1 MPILLGSIFEVS
13 LQPMKKI
20 DKLIISSFLGPFI
33 LTLLV
38 VVFILLMKQ
47 MLIYFDDII
56 GKGLEWGELG
66 SLMIYFSVTLL
77 PSALPLAVLMSSL
90 ITFGNLGEHFELTAI
105 KSLGISL
112 TRSLLPLFFL
122 VVVITIFSFF
132 ANNYLVPRAALEAYS
147 LLYDIKQKKPA
158 LDIKEGSFYNGIPD
172 ISIKVNRKFR
182 DGITLKGVIIYDHRG
197 RVGNKKVTVADSGKM
212 FTMLNDQYLKL
223 ELFNGY
229 DYTEN
234 SGSGQDETGRPTTE
248 ETYSKTKFSK
258 MQVVLDLSSFG
269 MNRTDT
275 KWFKGNRIMRNVAEL
290 DMDMDSISGELAT
303 QKIGLYHTQASI
315 FSLHFKRDSLSVP
328 KELKDFKR
336 KKNSLAHAR
345 VLAGVPPSSGGA
357 PTNYSSYASNTWNH
371 GIKIKIPDSI
381 TRKERHFSDSLYTSK
396 KTDKSE
402 ISSALNKARMV
413 KSQLQ
418 NYNANTDGQKAEY
431 VIFRI
436 QWHRIL
442 SNSIACLAMFLIGAP
457 LGSIIKKGGLGV
469 PVLVSILFF
478 ILFYVL
484 DLLGVKWAKQDLISV
499 PTGVWMAN
507 IILFSIGMLFLRQA
521 RVDARLFDAD
531 FYHVVIDKLKKRIA
545 VFRAVPKVE
554 GQPG

>member
-1 MPILLGSIFEVS
+1 
-13 LQPMKKI
+13 MKKI
-20 DKLIISSFLGPFI
+20 DKLIIGSFFGPFV

-38 VVFILLMKQ
+38 VIFILLMKQ

-56 GKGLEWGELG
+56 GKGLGWGELG
-66 SLMIYFSVTLL
+66 SLMFYFSITLM

-122 VVVITIFSFF
+122 VLMITAFSFL
-132 ANNYLVPRAALEAYS
+132 ANNYMVPKAALEAYS

-158 LDIKEGSFYNGIPD
+158 LDIKEGSFYSGIPD
-172 ISIKVNRKFR
+172 ISIKVNKKFR
-182 DGITLKGVIIYDHRG
+182 DGITLKDVIIYDHRG

-212 FTMLNDQYLKL
+212 YTVLNDQYLKL

-229 DYTEN
+229 DYSES

-275 KWFKGNRIMRNVAEL
+275 KWFKGNRIMRNISEL
-290 DMDMDSISGELAT
+290 DTDMDSVGNEMSL
-303 QKIGLYHTQASI
+303 QKVNFYGNQSTL
-315 FSLHFKRDSLSVP
+315 FSLHFKKDSLTLP
-328 KELKDFKR
+328 TELKDFR
-336 KKNSLAHAR
+336 KKRDSIAR
-345 VLAGVPPSSGGA
+345 SRIITSTPSAGGITTP
-357 PTNYSSYASNTWNH
+357 NYNSYAVNYNS
-371 GIKIKIPDSI
+371 GIKIKMPDSL
-381 TRKERHFSDSLYTSK
+381 TKKDRHISDSIYNSK
-396 KTDKSE
+396 KVDKAE
-402 ISSALNKARMV
+402 ISSALNRARMI

-418 NYNANTDGQKAEY
+418 NHNANTDSQKSEFI
-431 VIFRI
+431 IFRI

-457 LGSIIKKGGLGV
+457 LGAIIKKGGLGV

-478 ILFYVL
+478 ILFYVME
-484 DLLGVKWAKQDLISV
+484 LLGVKWAKQGIIPV
-499 PTGVWMAN
+499 PVGVWLAN
-507 IILFSIGMLFLRQA
+507 AILFSIGMVFLRQA

-531 FYHVVIDKLKKRIA
+531 FYHVVFDKLKKRIA
-545 VFRAVPKVE
+545 VFRTQPKVE

>member
-1 MPILLGSIFEVS
+1 
-13 LQPMKKI
+13 MKKI
-20 DKLIISSFLGPFI
+20 DKLIVNSFLGPFI

-66 SLMIYFSVTLL
+66 SLMFYFAIFMI
-77 PSALPLAVLMSSL
+77 PQALPLAVLMSSL

-112 TRSLLPLFFL
+112 TRSLVPIFVLVLIITGFAFL
-122 VVVITIFSFF
+122 
-132 ANNYLVPRAALEAYS
+132 ANNYMVPKAALEAYS
-147 LLYDIKQKKPA
+147 LMYDIKQKKPG

-172 ISIKVNRKFR
+172 ISIKVNHKFR
-182 DGITLKGVIIYDHRG
+182 DGVTLKGVIIYDHRG

-212 FTMLNDQYLKL
+212 YTMLNEQYLKL

-229 DYTEN
+229 DYSES
-234 SGSGQDETGRPTTE
+234 SGSGQDQAGRPTTE

-275 KWFKGNRIMRNVAEL
+275 KWFKGNRIMRNIAEL
-290 DMDMDSISGELAT
+290 DMDLDSVQGELVA
-303 QKIGLYHTQASI
+303 QRIGLYATQASI
-315 FSLHFKRDSLSVP
+315 FSLHFKRDSLSLP
-328 KELKDFKR
+328 EELNDFR
-336 KKNSLAHAR
+336 KKKDSLARAR
-345 VLAGVPPSSGGA
+345 ASAAPSSGGVTNTA
-357 PTNYSSYASNTWNH
+357 TPTYNTYANANWNR
-371 GIKIKIPDSI
+371 GIKIKIPDSL
-381 TRKERHFSDSLYTSK
+381 TKKERHLSDSIYASK
-396 KTDKSE
+396 QVDKNE

-418 NYNANTDGQKAEY
+418 NYNANTDGQKSEY
-431 VIFRI
+431 VVFRV

-499 PTGVWMAN
+499 PMGVWLAN
-507 IILFSIGMLFLRQA
+507 IILFGIGMLFLRQA

-531 FYHVVIDKLKKRIA
+531 FYNVVIDKLRKRIA
-545 VFRAVPKVE
+545 IFLEQPKVA
-554 GQPG
+554 

>member
-1 MPILLGSIFEVS
+1 
-13 LQPMKKI
+13 MKKI
-20 DKLIISSFLGPFI
+20 DKLIINSFLGPFV

-47 MLIYFDDII
+47 MLLYFDDII

-66 SLMIYFSVTLL
+66 SLLFYFAIVMM
-77 PSALPLAVLMSSL
+77 PQALPLAVLMSSL

-112 TRSLLPLFFL
+112 TRSLVPIFVLVIFITVFAFL
-122 VVVITIFSFF
+122 S
-132 ANNYLVPRAALEAYS
+132 NNYLVPKAALEAYG
-147 LLYDIKQKKPA
+147 LMYDIKQKKPG

-172 ISIKVNRKFR
+172 VSIKVNHKFN

-212 FTMLNDQYLKL
+212 FTMLNNQYLKL

-234 SGSGQDETGRPTTE
+234 NGGGQDEAGRASSE

-269 MNRTDT
+269 MQRTDT
-275 KWFKGNRIMRNVAEL
+275 KWFKGNKIMRNISEL
-290 DMDMDSISGELAT
+290 DMDLDSVQNELKKKEIEIYNS
-303 QKIGLYHTQASI
+303 QGGL
-315 FSLHFKRDSLSVP
+315 FSLHFKRDSILMPTDLERFRREKDSLERIKLESSV
-328 KELKDFKR
+328 K
-336 KKNSLAHAR
+336 SSS
-345 VLAGVPPSSGGA
+345 AGTPPPSF
-357 PTNYSSYASNTWNH
+357 NNSYYKAIYTI
-371 GIKIKIPDSI
+371 GTKIKIPDSI
-381 TRKERHFSDSLYTSK
+381 TRRDRKSSDSIFDSRKL
-396 KTDKSE
+396 DNRE
-402 ISSALNKARMV
+402 ISSALNRARMV
-413 KSQLQ
+413 KSQYQ
-418 NYNANTDGQKAEY
+418 NYNTNTDGQKNEY
-431 VIFRI
+431 VVFQV

-484 DLLGVKWAKQDLISV
+484 DLLGVKWAKQDLMSV
-499 PTGVWMAN
+499 TSGVWMAN
-507 IILFSIGMLFLRQA
+507 LVLFSIGMVFLRQA
-521 RVDARLFDAD
+521 RLDARLFDSD
-531 FYHVVIDKLKKRIA
+531 FYSVVIDNFKKRIA
-545 VFRAVPKVE
+545 LLRKKPKVD
-554 GQPG
+554 

>member
-1 MPILLGSIFEVS
+1 
-13 LQPMKKI
+13 MKKI
-20 DKLIISSFLGPFI
+20 DKLIINSFLGPFI

-47 MLIYFDDII
+47 MLLYFDDII

-66 SLMIYFSVTLL
+66 SLLFYFAIVMM
-77 PSALPLAVLMSSL
+77 PQALPLAVLMSSL

-112 TRSLLPLFFL
+112 TRSLVPIFAL
-122 VVVITIFSFF
+122 VVLITFF
-132 ANNYLVPRAALEAYS
+132 AFFSNNYLVPKAALEAYG
-147 LLYDIKQKKPA
+147 LMYDIKQKKPG

-172 ISIKVNRKFR
+172 VSIKVNHKFN

-212 FTMLNDQYLKL
+212 YTMLNNQYLKL

-234 SGSGQDETGRPTTE
+234 NGNGMDEAGRASAE
-248 ETYSKTKFSK
+248 ETYSKTQFSK

-269 MNRTDT
+269 MQRTDT
-275 KWFKGNRIMRNVAEL
+275 KWFKGNKIMRNIAEL
-290 DMDMDSISGELAT
+290 DMDLDSITIELKKKDIEMYNS
-303 QKIGLYHTQASI
+303 QGGL
-315 FSLHFKRDSLSVP
+315 FSLHFKTDSVSMPTDLESFKRKRDSLERIKMAEAKSSTSTTSGFSYNNYGINSGP
-328 KELKDFKR
+328 KL
-336 KKNSLAHAR
+336 
-345 VLAGVPPSSGGA
+345 
-357 PTNYSSYASNTWNH
+357 
-371 GIKIKIPDSI
+371 KIPDSI
-381 TRKERHFSDSLYTSK
+381 SGKERKVSDSIFDARALDNREVT
-396 KTDKSE
+396 T
-402 ISSALNKARMV
+402 ALNRARMV
-413 KSQLQ
+413 KSQYQ
-418 NYNANTDGQKAEY
+418 NHNSTTDGQKSEF
-431 VIFRI
+431 VVFQV

-484 DLLGVKWAKQDLISV
+484 ELLGVKWAKQEILSV
-499 PTGVWMAN
+499 TTGVWMAN
-507 IILFSIGMLFLRQA
+507 FVLFFIGMVFLRQA
-521 RVDARLFDAD
+521 RLDARLFDAD
-531 FYHVVIDKLKKRIA
+531 FYNVALDKLNKRIA
-545 VFRAVPKVE
+545 IFRGIPKVD
-554 GQPG
+554 

>member
-1 MPILLGSIFEVS
+1 
-13 LQPMKKI
+13 MKKI
-20 DKLIISSFLGPFI
+20 DKLIIGSFLGPFV

-38 VVFILLMKQ
+38 VIFILLMKQ

-56 GKGLEWGELG
+56 GKGLGWVELG
-66 SLMIYFSVTLL
+66 SLMFYFALTLL

-122 VVVITIFSFF
+122 VLMITGFSFL
-132 ANNYLVPRAALEAYS
+132 ANNYMVPKAALEAYS
-147 LLYDIKQKKPA
+147 LLYDIKHKKPA
-158 LDIKEGSFYNGIPD
+158 LDIKEGSFYSGIPD
-172 ISIKVNRKFR
+172 ISIKVNKKFR
-182 DGITLKGVIIYDHRG
+182 DGITLKDVIIYDHRG

-212 FTMLNDQYLKL
+212 YTVLNDQYLKL

-229 DYTEN
+229 DYSEN

-275 KWFKGNRIMRNVAEL
+275 KLFKGNRIMRNISEL
-290 DMDMDSISGELAT
+290 DTDMDSVGNEMSL
-303 QKIGLYHTQASI
+303 QKVNFYGNQSTL
-315 FSLHFKRDSLSVP
+315 FSLHFKKDSLTLP
-328 KELKDFKR
+328 NELKDFR
-336 KKNSLAHAR
+336 KKRDSIAR
-345 VLAGVPPSSGGA
+345 SRIITSTPSAGGITTP
-357 PTNYSSYASNTWNH
+357 NYSNYAVSYNS
-371 GIKIKIPDSI
+371 GIKIKMPDSL
-381 TRKERHFSDSLYTSK
+381 TKKDRHISDSIYNSK
-396 KTDKSE
+396 KVDKAE
-402 ISSALNKARMV
+402 ISSALNRARMI

-418 NYNANTDGQKAEY
+418 NHNANADSQKSEFI
-431 VIFRI
+431 IFRI

-457 LGSIIKKGGLGV
+457 LGAIIKKGGLGV

-484 DLLGVKWAKQDLISV
+484 ELLGVKWAKQGIIPV
-499 PTGVWMAN
+499 PVGVWLAN
-507 IILFSIGMLFLRQA
+507 AILFSIGMVFLRQA

-531 FYHVVIDKLKKRIA
+531 FYHVVFDKLKKRVA
-545 VFRAVPKVE
+545 LFRGVPKVA
-554 GQPG
+554 

>member
-1 MPILLGSIFEVS
+1 
-13 LQPMKKI
+13 MKKI
-20 DKLIISSFLGPFI
+20 DKLIINSFLGPFI

-66 SLMIYFSVTLL
+66 SLMFYFAIFMI
-77 PSALPLAVLMSSL
+77 PQALPLAVLMSSL

-112 TRSLLPLFFL
+112 TRSLVPIFVL
-122 VVVITIFSFF
+122 VIFITGFAFM
-132 ANNYLVPRAALEAYS
+132 ANNYMVPKAALEAYS
-147 LLYDIKQKKPA
+147 LMYDIKHKKPG

-172 ISIKVNRKFR
+172 ISIKVNHKFR

-212 FTMLNDQYLKL
+212 YTMLGDQYLKL

-229 DYTEN
+229 DYTESN
-234 SGSGQDETGRPTTE
+234 GNGQDETGRPTTE

-275 KWFKGNRIMRNVAEL
+275 KWFKGNRIMRNVEEL
-290 DMDMDSISGELAT
+290 DSDMDSIGGELTT
-303 QKIGLYHTQASI
+303 QKIGLYGIQTSI
-315 FSLHFKRDSLSVP
+315 FSLHFKRDSLPVP
-328 KELKDFKR
+328 EELKDFQ
-336 KKNSLAHAR
+336 KKKDSIAR
-345 VLAGVPPSSGGA
+345 AKVVRASPSAGGTTP
-357 PTNYSSYASNTWNH
+357 NYSAYANNTWNH
-371 GIKIKIPDSI
+371 GVKIKIPDSI
-381 TRKERHFSDSLYTSK
+381 TRKERHISDSIYNAK
-396 KTDKSE
+396 KVDKSE
-402 ISSALNKARMV
+402 ISSALNKARMI

-418 NYNANTDGQKAEY
+418 NYNANTDGQQGEY
-431 VIFRI
+431 VVFRI

-499 PTGVWMAN
+499 PMGVWLAN
-507 IILFSIGMLFLRQA
+507 TILFAIGMVFLRQA

-531 FYHVVIDKLKKRIA
+531 FYHVVLDKLRKRIA
-545 VFRAVPKVE
+545 LFRAQSKVA
-554 GQPG
+554 

>member
-1 MPILLGSIFEVS
+1 
-13 LQPMKKI
+13 MKKI
-20 DKLIISSFLGPFI
+20 DKLIVNSFLGPFI

-66 SLMIYFSVTLL
+66 SLMFYFAIFMI
-77 PSALPLAVLMSSL
+77 PQALPLAVLMSSL

-112 TRSLLPLFFL
+112 TRSLVPIFVLVIFITGFAFL
-122 VVVITIFSFF
+122 
-132 ANNYLVPRAALEAYS
+132 ANNYMVPKAALEAYS
-147 LLYDIKQKKPA
+147 LMYDIKQKKPG

-172 ISIKVNRKFR
+172 ISIKVNHKFR
-182 DGITLKGVIIYDHRG
+182 DGVTLKGVIIYDHRG

-212 FTMLNDQYLKL
+212 YTMLNDQYLKL

-229 DYTEN
+229 DYSEST
-234 SGSGQDETGRPTTE
+234 GSGQDQAGRPTTE

-275 KWFKGNRIMRNVAEL
+275 KLFKGNRIMRNIAEL
-290 DMDMDSISGELAT
+290 DADIDSVQGELTA
-303 QKIGLYHTQASI
+303 QKIGLYTIQASI
-315 FSLHFKRDSLSVP
+315 FSLHFKKDSLPLPKGFKDFRKKRDSI
-328 KELKDFKR
+328 
-336 KKNSLAHAR
+336 AR
-345 VLAGVPPSSGGA
+345 SRIIASTPSAGGITTP
-357 PTNYSSYASNTWNH
+357 NYNSYAANYNS
-371 GIKIKIPDSI
+371 GIKIKMPDSL
-381 TRKERHFSDSLYTSK
+381 TKKDRHISDSIYNSTK
-396 KTDKSE
+396 VDKAE
-402 ISSALNKARMV
+402 ISSALNRARMI

-418 NYNANTDGQKAEY
+418 NHNANTDSQKNEFI
-431 VIFRI
+431 IFRI

-457 LGSIIKKGGLGV
+457 LGAIIKKGGLGV

-478 ILFYVL
+478 ILFYVME
-484 DLLGVKWAKQDLISV
+484 LLGVKWAKQGIIPV
-499 PTGVWMAN
+499 PVGVWLAN
-507 IILFSIGMLFLRQA
+507 AILFSIGMVFLRQA

-531 FYHVVIDKLKKRIA
+531 FYHVVFDKLKKRVA
-545 VFRAVPKVE
+545 LFRGVPKVA
-554 GQPG
+554 